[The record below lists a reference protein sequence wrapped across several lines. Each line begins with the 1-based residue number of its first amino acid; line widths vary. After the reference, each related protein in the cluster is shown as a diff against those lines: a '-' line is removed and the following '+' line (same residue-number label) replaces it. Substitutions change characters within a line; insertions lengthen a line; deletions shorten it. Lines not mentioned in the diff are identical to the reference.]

1 VNLKQIKHPRSC
13 NQPGFFCR
21 EQKPHLVRGD
31 KGEIDSLQYRELIPL
46 MLNEMQHQQNEMQ
59 HQQTAL
65 TILNT
70 QNQMLAQQ
78 NAPFAALLERL
89 ERASRRR

>member
-1 VNLKQIKHPRSC
+1 LV
-13 NQPGFFCR
+13 
-21 EQKPHLVRGD
+21 VRGD
-31 KGEIDSLQYRELIPL
+31 KGEIETVRYRELIPL
-46 MLNEMQHQQNEMQ
+46 MLNEMQRQQNEMQ

-78 NAPFAALLERL
+78 NALFAARLERL